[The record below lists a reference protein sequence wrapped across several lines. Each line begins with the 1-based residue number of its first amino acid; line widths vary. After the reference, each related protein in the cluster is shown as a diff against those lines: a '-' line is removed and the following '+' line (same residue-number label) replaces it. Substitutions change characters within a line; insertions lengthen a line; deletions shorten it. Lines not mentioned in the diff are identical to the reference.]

1 MIQVWIGKDE
11 KANVAALAAKLE
23 KLVKERSGGKDL
35 SDGEQMDLLRAFLV
49 FIEASRKEEAE
60 QIAKDQNLEC
70 IDVGYLPEKR
80 MQVEVDAY
88 GVKAEAKNTVFVQK
102 DARVT
107 AVFVDVTE
115 KDFEKIVKAADEA
128 MKK

>member
-35 SDGEQMDLLRAFLV
+35 GDGEQMDLLRAFLV

-60 QIAKDQNLEC
+60 QIAKEQKVEC
-70 IDVGYLPEKR
+70 LDVGYLPEKR
-80 MQVEVDAY
+80 KQVEVDAY
-88 GVKAEAKNTVFVQK
+88 GVKAEAKNTVFVHK